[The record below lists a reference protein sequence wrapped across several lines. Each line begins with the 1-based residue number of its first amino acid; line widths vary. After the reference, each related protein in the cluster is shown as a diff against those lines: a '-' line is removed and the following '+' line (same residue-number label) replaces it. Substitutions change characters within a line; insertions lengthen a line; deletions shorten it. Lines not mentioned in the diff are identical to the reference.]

1 MLYSKPMI
9 ELVYEIRRRV
19 PSHLKPDIKLA
30 NPDLLDELLLYYQK
44 DADTI
49 VKALIKELMQLAGD
63 PWTDLLTSQESSSD
77 QYVTKT
83 YRGALMLEPRK
94 AGTEEKSRSSRKM
107 YRGQMVSG

>member
-19 PSHLKPDIKLA
+19 PSNLKPNIKLA
-30 NPDLLDELLLYYQK
+30 NPDLLDELLKHYQK

-49 VKALIKELMQLAGD
+49 VKALIKELMQLAGS
-63 PWTDLLTSQESSSD
+63 PWTELLTSQESSSE

-83 YRGALMLEPRK
+83 YRGTLMTEPRK
-94 AGTEEKSRSSRKM
+94 TGIEEKSRSSRKM
-107 YRGQMVSG
+107 YRGQIVSG